1 MLVLPEYFQPHFS
14 PLPREQ
20 IKQTPL
26 RMMNFTNLTQ
36 PPLATLMNLMLVSAV
51 QLAQATAYWVKGY
64 GFLVW
69 RNCTDDL
76 VMESGCTSVSPT
88 TPNQRFTSHTK
99 LCQTLCLSISPVCTW
114 VGWGHC
120 RFLEGNRSL
129 AQSGQTYG
137 PTLKPTDLKA
147 AASNSTA
154 AP

>member
-1 MLVLPEYFQPHFS
+1 MLVLPEYFRPHFS

-26 RMMNFTNLTQ
+26 RMMIFTNLTQ

-88 TPNQRFTSHTK
+88 TPNQRFTSYTK

-114 VGWGHC
+114 VG
-120 RFLEGNRSL
+120 
-129 AQSGQTYG
+129 
-137 PTLKPTDLKA
+137 
-147 AASNSTA
+147 
-154 AP
+154 